1 MLLRPPRSTL
11 FPYTT
16 LFRSFKLFVGMVT
29 AIGTAGIMWMGARY
43 ALHGRISV
51 GTILIFLSYLQSLYM
66 PINSITYTASTVQGS
81 AANAERV
88 LEILNTPADVK
99 DSRDARDVRIRGEV
113 RFEKVSFGYEPE
125 RTVLKG

>member
-66 PINSITYTASTVQGS
+66 PINSITYTASDRKST
-81 AANAERV
+81 R
-88 LEILNTPADVK
+88 LNSSHVK
-99 DSRDARDVRIRGEV
+99 ISYAV
-113 RFEKVSFGYEPE
+113 FC
-125 RTVLKG
+125 LKKKKKT